1 MKTVCRSFFIFLGGT
16 SNKFEKIMNPPP
28 FPPTPTPRGKG
39 GFDIVK
45 IFDDPKVYVL
55 KNIFLKFF
63 FW

>member
-1 MKTVCRSFFIFLGGT
+1 
-16 SNKFEKIMNPPP
+16 MNPPP
-28 FPPTPTPRGKG
+28 PPPPTPTPRGKG